1 MSSEQVIKSLVFWI
15 TRSQDNSITVLKEE
29 MKEKCFIR
37 GIGVVSA
44 QGIWRSDFFDEAVEI
59 TVSKAY
65 AEQPSYKELIAPNMI
80 RRMSK
85 GIKMGIYA
93 AQQALDEAGVS
104 ELDAVITGTGLGCL
118 EDSEKFLK
126 NVLDNDEEFLTPTSF
141 IQSTHNTVGAQI
153 ALRLGCKAYNFT
165 YVNGAVSFE
174 SALLDSLEQLQG
186 GDAHSILVGGIDE
199 ISGHTFT
206 LKQLIG
212 EVKADDVQETI
223 RTSNSAGVNYGEGAT
238 FFTLSHVSSV
248 DSYAEVVDVCVQNRL
263 DKEELA
269 DFVDRFLEV
278 NKLDRSVISALV
290 LGNSGDITYDHY
302 FEELGKLFEDRVQLY
317 YKHLYGHSDVASAF
331 GMATAAYVLKEQSIP
346 ENIVWKAGKQIPLTY
361 VLLYNQYKGRDHSLV
376 LLKRS

>member
-1 MSSEQVIKSLVFWI
+1 
-15 TRSQDNSITVLKEE
+15 
-29 MKEKCFIR
+29 MKEKCFIQ
-37 GIGVVSA
+37 GIGGVSA

-59 TVSKAY
+59 IESKAY
-65 AEQPSYKELIAPNMI
+65 AQQPSYKELIAPNMI

-93 AQQALDEAGVS
+93 AQQALDEAGMN

-174 SALLDSLEQLQG
+174 SALLDSLEQCEEG
-186 GDAHSILVGGIDE
+186 NAHTILVGGIDE

-212 EVKADDVQETI
+212 EVKADEVRETI
-223 RTSNSAGVNYGEGAT
+223 RTSKSKGVNYGEGAT
-238 FFTLSHVSSV
+238 FFALSNVSSL
-248 DSYAEVVDVCVQNRL
+248 DSYAEVVDVCIKNRV
-263 DKEELA
+263 DKDELA
-269 DFVDRFLEV
+269 TFIDSFLEINKVDR
-278 NKLDRSVISALV
+278 SAISALV
-290 LGNSGDITYDHY
+290 LGNSGDVAYDYY
-302 FEELGKLFEDRVQLY
+302 FEQLGQLFEDRVQLY
-317 YKHLYGHSDVASAF
+317 YKHLYGHSDIASAF
-331 GMATAAYVLKEQSIP
+331 GMATAAYVLKEQRIP
-346 ENIVWKAGKQIPLTY
+346 ENIVWKAGKQIPLNY
-361 VLLYNQYKGRDHSLV
+361 VLLYNQYMGGDHSLV